1 MIFSANCISYRVL
14 FKNGDKKIFK
24 VLFYGKGKWQKWRKI
39 VLKWTCQILP
49 IFKSLFYK
57 VQTVYR
63 QESYLGAFVSVCG
76 CGNEKTV
83 QALKQNKFSSL

>member
-1 MIFSANCISYRVL
+1 MLIASVIEYYLKMGTHKSLKLFSTVEGND
-14 FKNGDKKIFK
+14 KNE
-24 VLFYGKGKWQKWRKI
+24 GKLWLNGQ
-39 VLKWTCQILP
+39 CQTLP

-63 QESYLGAFVSVCG
+63 QESCLGAFVSVCG
-76 CGNEKTV
+76 CSNEKTV